1 MVMTLAPPS
10 STMPLALQ
18 LVVPVA
24 VPLPPRSLAHVT
36 CVTPTASL
44 AVPPTVNGVVLVA
57 KVVPVVGVAIETA
70 GAVVSGA
77 LYVTVRIAVAIL
89 PAASRAVTVNAFE
102 PPCSVMLATLQLVV
116 PVAVP
121 LPPRLFDH
129 VTCVTPVLS
138 LAVPPKLMVA
148 VDVVNVAAVVG
159 VLIATV
165 GFVVSGG
172 V

>member
-1 MVMTLAPPS
+1 VMTLDPP
-10 STMPLALQ
+10 TNVIPLAFQ
-18 LVVPVA
+18 FVVPVA

-44 AVPPTVNGVVLVA
+44 AVPPTVSGVVPVV

-77 LYVTVRIAVAIL
+77 LKVTVRMAVAKL
-89 PAASRAVTVNAFE
+89 PAASRAVTVSVFE
-102 PPCSVMLATLQLVV
+102 PPSSVMLATLQLVV
-116 PVAVP
+116 PLAVP

-129 VTCVTPVLS
+129 VTCVTLVLS
-138 LAVPPKLMVA
+138 LAEPPRPIVA
-148 VDVVNVAAVVG
+148 DVVVKVVLVVG

-165 GFVVSGG
+165 GF
-172 V
+172 